1 MPELTIDAL
10 AMAVAEHPVYHP
22 VSSLTGQEDLA
33 VIAQVVATARGVP
46 VECLAVLAEEF
57 GEADLAR
64 LALAELGPP
73 RRPESL
79 YLVQPDQDVDPF
91 VAELPRLVHELA
103 WTPTED
109 LGLTQLDELG
119 GIALFDLLG
128 WALPDGAGATA
139 AVVDRPPIVESDRLP
154 RPLRVLALRIRAG
167 AGPVRVVAC
176 GEGAP
181 TVDADHR
188 FAGRGPCDAWEA
200 LHRSLRAGSL
210 ADGERVLLHTH
221 GLIRQG
227 WLLLELVDIAQ
238 LTVGRCVHY
247 GH

>member
-1 MPELTIDAL
+1 MPELTIHAL

-22 VSSLTGQEDLA
+22 VSSLSEQEHMA
-33 VIAQVVATARGVP
+33 VIAKVVAAARRVP
-46 VECLAVLAEEF
+46 VERLAVLADEF
-57 GEADLAR
+57 GDADLAR

-73 RRPESL
+73 QRPESL

-91 VAELPRLVHELA
+91 IAELPRLVHDLG

-128 WALPDGAGATA
+128 WALPPGAGATA
-139 AVVDRPPIVESDRLP
+139 VVVDRPPIVQSDHL

-181 TVDADHR
+181 TVDADHT
-188 FAGRGPCDAWEA
+188 FTGRGPCDAWEA

-227 WLLLELVDIAQ
+227 WLLLELVNLAHI
-238 LTVGRCVHY
+238 TVGRCVHY